1 MNNQDTTS
9 LLVSEPPTENAINSA
24 LNNHTTASPEQL
36 SLPLTREFDAVKSL
50 IKDNRK
56 TRIEELTS
64 NPAVIVVLTVVLTF
78 VFTVVGNL
86 LANYLTIYQQQLA
99 AERSFIDESN
109 KLRIQKI
116 GDVWE
121 QLDQDEHTIDRL
133 LEADNEIAAKFP
145 TANDR
150 VKEIER
156 IVGSDRAMVS
166 KYRYWLGQVISEKI
180 NNYLNAN
187 IKYSIRKLSGIS
199 ATDLK
204 ADKEAR
210 DRAKGDVDKIREEL
224 LRGVPKS
231 GT

>member
-1 MNNQDTTS
+1 MNNEDKTS
-9 LLVSEPPTENAINSA
+9 LSVSEQPKENTISAVPNSHA
-24 LNNHTTASPEQL
+24 NPGAEQL
-36 SLPLTREFDAVKSL
+36 SLPLTREFDAVKNL

-56 TRIEELTS
+56 TKLQELTS
-64 NPAVIVVLTVVLTF
+64 NPAVIVILTF
-78 VFTVVGNL
+78 VLTSLVGTV
-86 LANYLTIYQQQLA
+86 LTIYQQQRA

-133 LEADNEIAAKFP
+133 LEADDEIAAKFP

-156 IVGSDRAMVS
+156 IVSGDRAMVS

-187 IKYSIRKLSGIS
+187 IKYSLRKLSGIS

-210 DRAKGDVDKIREEL
+210 DKAKWDVDQIREEL